1 MKKLLLWGGLVLLLV
16 VLGVGINQSQQ
27 GQVGQGEIAPDFE
40 LISFSGETYQLS
52 DFRGSVIVV
61 NFWASWCESCKPE
74 AVDLEAAYKFYQ
86 PRGDVL
92 FLGVDYVDTEPEA
105 LAYLEEFQV
114 TYPNGPDLR
123 TKISQAFRITGVPE
137 TFIIDQEGVIVHV
150 RIGPFKSLEEIKSYI
165 DPLLDL

>member
-1 MKKLLLWGGLVLLLV
+1 MKKILLWAGLVFLFLVLL
-16 VLGVGINQSQQ
+16 VGLIRSQQ
-27 GQVGQGEIAPDFE
+27 GQVGIGEVSPDFE
-40 LISFSGETYQLS
+40 LISFSGETYQTA
-52 DFRGSVIVV
+52 DFRGKVIVV
-61 NFWASWCESCKPE
+61 NFWASWCDACKPE
-74 AVDLEAAYKFYQ
+74 AADLEAAYKYYK

-105 LAYLEEFQV
+105 LAYLEEFKI

-137 TFIIDQEGVIVHV
+137 TFIINQDGIIAHV
-150 RIGPFKSLEEIKSYI
+150 QIGPFSSLEEIKSTI

>member
-1 MKKLLLWGGLVLLLV
+1 MKKILLWAGLIFLLLV
-16 VLGVGINQSQQ
+16 LAVGLIRSQQ
-27 GQVGQGEIAPDFE
+27 GQVGIEEAAPDFE
-40 LISFSGETYQLS
+40 LISFSGDTYQISGL
-52 DFRGSVIVV
+52 RGKVIVV

-74 AVDLEAAYKFYQ
+74 AADLEAAHKYYQ

-105 LAYLEEFQV
+105 LAYLEEFKI

-123 TKISQAFRITGVPE
+123 TKISQAFRIKGVPE
-137 TFIIDQEGVIVHV
+137 TFIINQDGIITHV
-150 RIGPFKSLEEIKSYI
+150 QIGPFRSLEEIKSTI